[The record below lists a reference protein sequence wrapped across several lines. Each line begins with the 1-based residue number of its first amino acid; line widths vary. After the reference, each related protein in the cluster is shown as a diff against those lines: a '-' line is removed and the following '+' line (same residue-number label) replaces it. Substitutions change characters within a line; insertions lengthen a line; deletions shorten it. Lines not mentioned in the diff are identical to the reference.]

1 MHGKEVSKHIL
12 NEVNKLFEST
22 LTYVFFQKISP
33 LSFLNKTNISIATPQ
48 TLESIYDILCPLN
61 KFLVSGRNAFLFY
74 KFSANLTWHVR
85 VFYAWL
91 KRDGQTNVS
100 SNYIRTFTCT
110 KRLINIGNWTF
121 WGFSWHFGMSLV
133 YRCFVCW
140 YN

>member
-1 MHGKEVSKHIL
+1 MHGKGASKHIL

-74 KFSANLTWHVR
+74 
-85 VFYAWL
+85 
-91 KRDGQTNVS
+91 
-100 SNYIRTFTCT
+100 
-110 KRLINIGNWTF
+110 
-121 WGFSWHFGMSLV
+121 
-133 YRCFVCW
+133 
-140 YN
+140 